1 MNRNWIVAALAALT
15 LSSVAVAQE
24 PAPRARTRPRV
35 RTRVETGPFG
45 NFVFAGSRGR
55 IGVVV
60 KTDADATN
68 DKIGARIEAVT
79 PGAPAD
85 RAGLKA
91 GDIITRFDGTALGGV
106 AAEEEGDSGP
116 GMKLI
121 DLARALD
128 PGDTV
133 QVEYR
138 RGTTNNKAS
147 IVAEEL
153 GMSGN
158 MRIEMPDMGDMPEMA
173 LPKMWGGPGNGP
185 GAFTWTIGD
194 DAWGGIEL
202 VSLNPDLGEYFGTRE
217 GVLVVRASEDSTLPL
232 KGGDV
237 IMAIGGRKPTSP
249 MHAMRILRS
258 YDEGETVSID
268 VLRKQKRSTLS
279 WKVPEARGRFNLMTP
294 RARRPREE
302 PSRYRVMPKI
312 RMAPAW
318 TKIAARSRAVI

>member
-1 MNRNWIVAALAALT
+1 MNRNWIVAALAAMT
-15 LSSVAVAQE
+15 ISAVAVAQE
-24 PAPRARTRPRV
+24 PAPRARTTRPRV

-60 KTDADATN
+60 KTDPDATN
-68 DKIGARIEAVT
+68 DKVGARIEAVT
-79 PGAPAD
+79 PGSPAD
-85 RAGLKA
+85 KAGLKA

-106 AAEEEGDSGP
+106 ASEDNEDSGP

-138 RGTTNNKAS
+138 RGTANNKAS

-153 GMSGN
+153 GGN
-158 MRIEMPDMGDMPEMA
+158 MRIEMPEMGDMPEMS
-173 LPKMWGGPGNGP
+173 LPKMWGGPGDGP
-185 GAFTWTIGD
+185 GAFAWTIGD

-279 WKVPEARGRFNLMTP
+279 WKVPEARERFNIMTP

-302 PSRYRVMPKI
+302 PSRYRIAPKI
-312 RMAPAW
+312 RMAPVMA
-318 TKIAARSRAVI
+318 KVARAYRVI